1 VFIHEIQPEVTRII
15 ERTEVQ
21 HILQPQNVTV
31 TSETKFFDTVTAP
44 IVKATEVKQTK

>member
-1 VFIHEIQPEVTRII
+1 MTRII
-15 ERTEVQ
+15 EKTEVQ

-31 TSETKFFDTVTAP
+31 TTDAKVVDTVTAP